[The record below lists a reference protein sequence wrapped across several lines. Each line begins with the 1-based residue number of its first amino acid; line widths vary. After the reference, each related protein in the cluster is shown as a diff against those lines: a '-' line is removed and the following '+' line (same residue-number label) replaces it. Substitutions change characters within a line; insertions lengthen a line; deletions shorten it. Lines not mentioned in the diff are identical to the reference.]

1 MTPEDILSGPLLER
15 IRGRAAGYDRDNAF
29 FHEDLAELKAA
40 GYLKIFV
47 PAADGGLGLGLA
59 EAAQLQRLLATAAPA
74 TALAVN
80 MHLVWTGVAQV
91 LAARGDSSLDFIL
104 QEAAQGE
111 VFAFGN
117 SEAGNDSVLFDSRTE
132 AVPLPGGG
140 YSFTGRKIFTSLS
153 PAWTRLGIFGKD
165 SYAAD
170 GAGELVHGFITRE
183 TPGYE
188 ILPDWDT
195 LGMRASQSNTTLLD
209 GAVVPAE
216 RIFRKLPVGPNAD
229 PLIFA
234 IFACFETLLAA
245 VYTGI
250 GERALTLGV
259 EAVQR
264 RTSFK
269 NGGRSYAQDPDIRW
283 KVAEAAMA
291 MDALYPQLSR
301 VAADVDGPRGPR
313 RPVVPPA
320 RGPQGP
326 GHGNGAHRGGSRHP
340 GIRRLQLL
348 PRLRAGAAVPGR
360 ARRHVPPVRRRV
372 GAQYRGERLAG
383 PAGDTLGRPRTP
395 CGVRG
400 CRSRPMRGRSPRA
413 A

>member
-15 IRGRAAGYDRDNAF
+15 IRGRAAGYDHDNAF
-29 FHEDLAELKAA
+29 FHEDLADLTAA

-47 PAADGGLGLGLA
+47 PVIDGGIGLGVA
-59 EAAQLQRLLATAAPA
+59 EAAQLQRRLATAAPA

-80 MHLVWTGVAQV
+80 MHLVWTGVAHV

-165 SYAAD
+165 ANAAD
-170 GAGELVHGFITRE
+170 GAGELVHGFITRD

-195 LGMRASQSNTTLLD
+195 LGMRASQSNTTLLE

-291 MDALYPQLSR
+291 MDALYPQLSS
-301 VAADVDGPRGPR
+301 VAADVDALADHGSQWFPRLVGLKVR
-313 RPVVPPA
+313 ATETARTVVDLA
-320 RGPQGP
+320 IRVS
-326 GHGNGAHRGGSRHP
+326 GGSS
-340 GIRRLQLL
+340 
-348 PRLRAGAAVPGR
+348 
-360 ARRHVPPVRRRV
+360 
-372 GAQYRGERLAG
+372 YFRGSELERLYRDVLAG
-383 PAGDTLGRPRTP
+383 MFHPSDDESAHNTVANAWLGPLETP
-395 CGVRG
+395 
-400 CRSRPMRGRSPRA
+400 
-413 A
+413 

>member
-1 MTPEDILSGPLLER
+1 MTPEDILTGPLLER

-29 FHEDLAELKAA
+29 FHEDLAELKEA

-47 PAADGGLGLGLA
+47 SAADGGLGLGLA

-74 TALAVN
+74 TALAIN
-80 MHLVWTGVAQV
+80 MHLVWTGVAHV
-91 LAARGDSSLDFIL
+91 LAARGDSSLDFVL

-132 AVPLPGGG
+132 AVPLPDGG

-153 PAWTRLGIFGKD
+153 PAWTRLGVFGKD
-165 SYAAD
+165 SSAQD
-170 GAGELVHGFITRE
+170 GAGELVHGFITRA

-195 LGMRASQSNTTLLD
+195 LGMRASQSNTTVLY

-259 EAVQR
+259 EAVKR
-264 RTSFK
+264 RTSLK

-301 VAADVDGPRGPR
+301 VAADVDEL
-313 RPVVPPA
+313 VD
-320 RGPQGP
+320 
-326 GHGNGAHRGGSRHP
+326 HGS
-340 GIRRLQLL
+340 QWF
-348 PRLRAGAAVPGR
+348 PRLVGLKVRATETARAVVDLSIRVSGGAS
-360 ARRHVPPVRRRV
+360 
-372 GAQYRGERLAG
+372 YFRGSELERLYRDVLAG
-383 PAGDTLGRPRTP
+383 MFHPSDDESAHNTVANAWLGPLDTP
-395 CGVRG
+395 
-400 CRSRPMRGRSPRA
+400 
-413 A
+413 

>member
-1 MTPEDILSGPLLER
+1 MTPEDILTGPLLER

-29 FHEDLAELKAA
+29 FHEDLADLQAA

-47 PAADGGLGLGLA
+47 PAVDGGLGLGLT

-74 TALAVN
+74 TALAIN
-80 MHLVWTGVAQV
+80 MHLVWTGVAHV

-132 AVPLPGGG
+132 AVPLPDGS

-165 SYAAD
+165 SSAYE
-170 GAGELVHGFITRE
+170 GAGELVHGFITRA

-250 GERALTLGV
+250 GERALVLGV
-259 EAVQR
+259 EAVKR

-301 VAADVDGPRGPR
+301 VTADVDELVDHGSQWFPRLVGLKVR
-313 RPVVPPA
+313 ATETARAVVDLA
-320 RGPQGP
+320 IRVS
-326 GHGNGAHRGGSRHP
+326 GGSS
-340 GIRRLQLL
+340 
-348 PRLRAGAAVPGR
+348 
-360 ARRHVPPVRRRV
+360 
-372 GAQYRGERLAG
+372 YFRGSELERLYRDVLAG
-383 PAGDTLGRPRTP
+383 MFHPSDDESAHNTVANAWLGPLDTP
-395 CGVRG
+395 
-400 CRSRPMRGRSPRA
+400 
-413 A
+413 